1 MRAGQRLAEAAPGED
16 HPGAPLLDA
25 AAVAIGRRALAVVR
39 PIVPV
44 AVERLTFDDSEPV
57 DGARAGRGLKT
68 AVEGDNVG
76 GGVPIWS

>member
-16 HPGAPLLDA
+16 YPGAP
-25 AAVAIGRRALAVVR
+25 VVVMVGRRALAVVR